1 MKYKHL
7 DRNMKLV
14 VIVIMNLLVF
24 KLKIKIE
31 LFIVNP
37 APLYLL
43 FNPIGAASVSLSM
56 ITKKHCEHQI

>member
-1 MKYKHL
+1 M
-7 DRNMKLV
+7 
-14 VIVIMNLLVF
+14 VIVNMNLLVV

-56 ITKKHCEHQI
+56 IAKKHCEHQI